1 MHPAKSVIVFTTFSG
16 LGFGMMFFLG
26 LGVGPADPVIGPL
39 ACLFAMAA
47 AGAGLIASTFHL
59 GNPQRAAKALTQ
71 VASSWLSREGVVSI
85 ILMGLFFLYAVLWWS
100 GGAPSA
106 VLGYV
111 CSALAALAVVCTA
124 MIYAQLKTVPRW
136 SNAFTVPMFLGFAAT
151 GGVIATAIALALAG
165 EAIPKG
171 LGLVLMAGSAAAYA
185 YRRMT
190 QMTTLASAGSTP
202 ETATR
207 LGGLGRVR
215 LLEKP
220 HSEPNYLMK
229 EMVYRVGR
237 KHAEKL
243 ALFAVIL
250 GLFAPLFLFVV
261 LRGAEAGAT
270 TIAGLCLALVLHVA
284 GVLASRWLFFAEA
297 EHVVGLYYG
306 QR

>member
-1 MHPAKSVIVFTTFSG
+1 MHPAKSVILFTTLSG
-16 LGFGMMFFLG
+16 LGFGTMFMLG
-26 LGVGPADPVIGPL
+26 LGVGPADSVIGAL
-39 ACLFAMAA
+39 TSLFALAT

-85 ILMGLFFLYAVLWWS
+85 VLMGLFFLYTALWWMN
-100 GGAPSA
+100 GAPNA
-106 VLGYV
+106 ALGYV

-136 SNAFTVPMFLGFAAT
+136 SNAFTVPMFLGFAVT
-151 GGVIATAIALALAG
+151 GGVIVTAIALSLAG

-229 EMVYRVGR
+229 EMVFRVGR

-243 ALFAVIL
+243 ALFAIIL
-250 GLFAPLFLFVV
+250 GLFAPIFLFVA
-261 LRGAEAGAT
+261 LRGAEGGAMVV
-270 TIAGLCLALVLHVA
+270 AGLCLALILHVA